1 MFPLISIQSFSIC
14 TQICVTATCACS
26 KALICFESCRN
37 AMTKCV
43 QRDVHAASDQEK
55 SYPYMYTV
63 DMQVIKQDWHRTG
76 KVYCNRSA
84 NFQCISVFEPLG
96 ERKQCGF

>member
-1 MFPLISIQSFSIC
+1 
-14 TQICVTATCACS
+14 
-26 KALICFESCRN
+26 
-37 AMTKCV
+37 MTKCV

-55 SYPYMYTV
+55 SYPYMYTA
-63 DMQVIKQDWHRTG
+63 DMRVIKQDWHRTG

-96 ERKQCGF
+96 ERKQRGF